1 MTRPMEPSS
10 GPTLTET
17 RLPLLGVRVID
28 FSRLLPGPWCT
39 QTLGDLGADVIK
51 VEQPEIGDYSRFNP
65 PVHKNIGVYFNS
77 INRNKRRIVLDL
89 TQKKDRA
96 IADELT
102 IIADVIVESFR
113 QGVAVK
119 LGIDYA
125 SVAKRKR
132 SVIYCGSRACGNEP
146 NPGRVPGHD
155 LSIRGVAEILEKN
168 RQPGKPPPMP
178 AFQG

>member
-1 MTRPMEPSS
+1 MEFTIADPSAMFAERTTRNSQVTHEESTPQAGAGS
-10 GPTLTET
+10 
-17 RLPLLGVRVID
+17 LPLSAVRVID

-39 QTLGDLGADVIK
+39 QTLGDLGGDVIK

-65 PVHKNIGVYFNS
+65 PVYKTIGVYFNS
-77 INRNKRRIVLDL
+77 INRNKRSIVLDL

-125 SVAKRKR
+125 SVAKRNP
-132 SVIYCGSRACGNEP
+132 SVVY
-146 NPGRVPGHD
+146 
-155 LSIRGVAEILEKN
+155 L
-168 RQPGKPPPMP
+168 
-178 AFQG
+178 